1 MTPYNN
7 YNKRLKQFARNLRN
21 QSSKAEIILWS
32 RVLRNRSIMGYQF
45 LRQRP
50 IDKFIVDFF
59 CKELKLVIEVD
70 GLTHTFEENFEKEFN
85 RQKRLE
91 DLGYVVIRFS
101 DDEVLNH
108 RDNVLRTLSGY
119 IEIQEELHPELI
131 ELKKRK
137 YKSEQ

>member
-1 MTPYNN
+1 M
-7 YNKRLKQFARNLRN
+7 
-21 QSSKAEIILWS
+21 
-32 RVLRNRSIMGYQF
+32 MGYQF

-70 GLTHTFEENFEKEFN
+70 GLTHMFEENFEKEFN

-91 DLGYVVIRFS
+91 ELGYVVIRFS

-108 RDNVLRTLSGY
+108 RDNVLRTLSGF
-119 IEIQEELHPELI
+119 IEIQEELNPELI

>member
-1 MTPYNN
+1 MTPNNN
-7 YNKRLKQFARNLRN
+7 YNKHLKQFARNLRN
-21 QSSKAEIILWS
+21 QSTKAEIILWS
-32 RVLRNRSIMGYQF
+32 RVLRNRSMMGYQF

-70 GLTHTFEENFEKEFN
+70 GLTHMFEENFEKEFN

-91 DLGYVVIRFS
+91 ELGYVVIRFS

-108 RDNVLRTLSGY
+108 RDNVLRTLGGF
-119 IEIQEELHPELI
+119 IEIQEELNPELI